1 MSEMMGTIATLGN
14 IATIGTIPT
23 IANIEAGWP
32 TGLNRIIPIRELG
45 KELTTP
51 CAVETCESLGLE
63 GKGYELHGQVAC
75 SRECL
80 ETLLRAAVLEESM
93 RATAAAMT
101 ARPRVLLGRIL
112 VEQGTINEAQLEE
125 ALRLQRDTG
134 AGKLGSWLNQGMI
147 LPETEFTAALAI
159 QSHCPVFS
167 LGNFVPAR
175 MASYLPK
182 ALMEEHGA
190 VALRT
195 TGYPQRLSLCFED
208 HLDHELMRAAERMH
222 FISVEGGLL
231 TESDFWQA
239 TRNLLAVQFPK
250 CVTVQAPS
258 PDCMVEAMSRL
269 LASAGAVSAR
279 VAAVHGSYWLRFWT
293 LPHSV
298 LASGETAE
306 MIPHDVLCTPGST
319 SRAQADGSDVEGL
332 TAAMLRVLR

>member
-1 MSEMMGTIATLGN
+1 MSEMMGIIANT
-14 IATIGTIPT
+14 GTIET
-23 IANIEAGWP
+23 GWP
-32 TGLNRIIPIRELG
+32 AGLSQAIPVREQG
-45 KELTTP
+45 KGITIP
-51 CAVETCESLGLE
+51 CAVEMCGSMTPQ
-63 GKGYELHGQVAC
+63 GKGYELHGQTAC

-80 ETLLRAAVLEESM
+80 ETLLRATVLEESM
-93 RATAAAMT
+93 RATAAAVT

-134 AGKLGSWLNQGMI
+134 AGKLGSWLNQGMV
-147 LPETEFTAALAI
+147 LPEAQFTAALAI

-167 LGNFVPAR
+167 LGNFIPAR
-175 MASYLPK
+175 MANYLPK

-208 HLDHELMRAAERMH
+208 HPDHELMRAAEQIH
-222 FISVEGGLL
+222 GVSVEGGLL

-258 PDCMVEAMSRL
+258 LDCMVKAMSHL
-269 LASAGAVSAR
+269 LEGASAVSAR
-279 VAAVHGSYWLRFWT
+279 LAAVHGSYWLRFWMLSHST
-293 LPHSV
+293 LVSSQP
-298 LASGETAE
+298 EE
-306 MIPHDVLCTPGST
+306 MIPYDVLCTLGKASMAHT
-319 SRAQADGSDVEGL
+319 EESGTERL
-332 TAAMLRVLR
+332 TAAMLRVTR

>member
-1 MSEMMGTIATLGN
+1 MSEMMGTIALTGSIGN
-14 IATIGTIPT
+14 IATITT
-23 IANIEAGWP
+23 IAAIATIEAG
-32 TGLNRIIPIRELG
+32 LNQATSIREQG
-45 KELTTP
+45 KELTIP
-51 CAVETCESLGLE
+51 CAVEMCGTLNIE

-80 ETLLRAAVLEESM
+80 ETLLRGVVLEESM
-93 RATAAAMT
+93 RATAAAIT
-101 ARPRVLLGRIL
+101 SRPRVLLGRIL
-112 VEQGTINEAQLEE
+112 VEQGTISEAQLEE

-147 LPETEFTAALAI
+147 LPEAEFTAALAI

-182 ALMEEHGA
+182 ALMEEHGV

-208 HLDHELMRAAERMH
+208 HLDHELMRVAERMNS
-222 FISVEGGLL
+222 ISVEGGLL

-250 CVTVQAPS
+250 CMTVQAPS
-258 PDCMVEAMSRL
+258 VDCMVEAMSRL
-269 LASAGAVSAR
+269 LASAGAVSVR
-279 VAAVHGSYWLRFWT
+279 LAAVHGSYWLRFWT
-293 LPHSV
+293 LSNSV
-298 LASGETAE
+298 LASGEPGE
-306 MIPHDVLCTPGST
+306 MVPHDVLCTPGSI
-319 SRAQADGSDVEGL
+319 SRAQADGSDVEEL

>member
-14 IATIGTIPT
+14 IGNIATIAT
-23 IANIEAGWP
+23 IEAGWP
-32 TGLNRIIPIRELG
+32 AGLNQVIPIREQG

-51 CAVETCESLGLE
+51 CAVETCGSLNLE

-147 LPETEFTAALAI
+147 LPEAEFTAALAI

-195 TGYPQRLSLCFED
+195 TGYSQRLSLCFED

-222 FISVEGGLL
+222 LVSVEGGLL

-258 PDCMVEAMSRL
+258 LDCMVEAMSRL

-279 VAAVHGSYWLRFWT
+279 LAAVHGSYWLRFWT
-293 LPHSV
+293 FPHSA
-298 LASGETAE
+298 LASGEAGE
-306 MIPHDVLCTPGST
+306 MVPHDVLCTPGST
-319 SRAQADGSDVEGL
+319 SRVQVDGSDVEGL
-332 TAAMLRVLR
+332 TAAMLGVLR